1 MEAETLLASRLGFDA
16 TLATLCAK
24 CAVISLST
32 SLHQNLVSESA
43 PMLPPVAILLLNWNG
58 SGDTLDCLDS
68 LRNLDYPNFKI
79 ILCDN
84 GSSDDSLELFVRW
97 AEQHAVSHCTL
108 SRHDAETATTP
119 VQEKLIIIENHA
131 NLGFAGGNNVGLRF
145 ALTQSFEYLW
155 LLNTDT
161 TVKPDALT
169 KLIAEVQSDPRIGM
183 CGSTLLY
190 YHAPDTIQTLCGGTI
205 NRRTGEPHH
214 IGAFQTFQQPISQAD
229 VLKRLDYVMGA
240 SMLASRKFLE
250 EIGLMEEQYFLYYE
264 EIDWAERA
272 KGKFKLGYAPLSIV
286 YHKEGRSVG
295 NQPKAYSTTSIYFMT
310 RSRIRFMRKFF
321 PKHMPLVYARLLVS
335 VVGQCLKGRWKRAQA
350 IVKGLIEA

>member
-1 MEAETLLASRLGFDA
+1 MNNSASHF
-16 TLATLCAK
+16 
-24 CAVISLST
+24 
-32 SLHQNLVSESA
+32 
-43 PMLPPVAILLLNWNG
+43 PPVAILLLNWNG
-58 SGDTLDCLDS
+58 RHDTLECLDS
-68 LRNLDYPNFKI
+68 LRHLDYPSFQI

-84 GSSDDSLELFVRW
+84 GSSDDSVRHFVRW
-97 AEQHAVSHCTL
+97 AEQIAVPHCTL
-108 SRHDAETATTP
+108 SRHAAENTTTS

-145 ALTQSFEYLW
+145 ARSQGFEYIW

-161 TVKPDALT
+161 TVKPDALRELVET
-169 KLIAEVQSDPRIGM
+169 MLADSRIGM

-190 YHAPDTIQTLCGGTI
+190 YHAPDTVQTLCGGTF

-214 IGAFQTFQQPISQAD
+214 IGAFQKFQPPISQAD

-240 SMLASRKFLE
+240 SMLVSRKFLE

-295 NQPKAYSTTSIYFMT
+295 NHIKAYSTTSIYFMT
-310 RSRIRFMRKFF
+310 RSRVKFMRKFF
-321 PKHMPLVYARLLVS
+321 PKTLPIVYARLLVS
-335 VVGQCLKGRWKRAQA
+335 VVVQCFKGHWKRAQA
-350 IVKGLIEA
+350 IFKGLLEA

>member
-1 MEAETLLASRLGFDA
+1 MSERASFF
-16 TLATLCAK
+16 
-24 CAVISLST
+24 
-32 SLHQNLVSESA
+32 
-43 PMLPPVAILLLNWNG
+43 PPVAVLLLNWNG
-58 SGDTLDCLDS
+58 RHDTLECLDS
-68 LRNLDYPNFKI
+68 LRHLDYPSFQI

-84 GSSDDSLELFVRW
+84 GSSDDSVRHFVHW
-97 AEQHAVSHCTL
+97 AEQHAVPHRIF
-108 SRHDAETATTP
+108 SRHAAETATTP

-145 ALTQSFEYLW
+145 ALTQNFEYVW

-169 KLIAEVQSDPRIGM
+169 KLIAEVESDPNIGM

-214 IGAFQTFQQPISQAD
+214 IGAFQKFQQPISQAD
-229 VLKRLDYVMGA
+229 VLKQVDYVMGA
-240 SMLASRKFLE
+240 SMLVSRSLLE
-250 EIGLMEEQYFLYYE
+250 EVGLMEEQYFLYYE

-295 NQPKAYSTTSIYFMT
+295 NQPKQYSNTSVYYMT
-310 RSRIRFMRKFF
+310 RSRVKFMRKFF
-321 PKHMPLVYARLLVS
+321 PRTLPIVYARLLLF
-335 VVGQCLKGRWKRAQA
+335 VVGQCARGNWRSATA
-350 IVKGLIEA
+350 AVKGLMEA